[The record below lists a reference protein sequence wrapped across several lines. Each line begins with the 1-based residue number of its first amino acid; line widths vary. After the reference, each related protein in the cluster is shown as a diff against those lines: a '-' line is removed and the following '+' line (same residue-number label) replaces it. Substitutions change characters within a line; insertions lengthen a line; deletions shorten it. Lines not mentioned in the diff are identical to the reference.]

1 MSAPMCRRSA
11 AHAVETPTVAIDPD
25 VPQTEEPLAELERHI
40 IDEYVRGAG
49 YDPVDLRNRTDPKA
63 REILALASSFAAGK
77 LTEVEARM
85 HYLRSLR
92 GQE

>member
-1 MSAPMCRRSA
+1 M
-11 AHAVETPTVAIDPD
+11 TVDPD
-25 VPQTEEPLAELERHI
+25 VPPTEEPLAELERHI
-40 IDEYVRGAG
+40 IDEFVRGAG
-49 YDPVDLRNRTDPKA
+49 YDPVDLRNRTDAKA
-63 REILALASSFAAGK
+63 REILTLASSFAAGR

>member
-1 MSAPMCRRSA
+1 M
-11 AHAVETPTVAIDPD
+11 AVDPD
-25 VPQTEEPLAELERHI
+25 IPPTEEPLAELERHI
-40 IDEYVRGAG
+40 IDEFVRGAG
-49 YDPVDLRNRTDPKA
+49 YDPADLRNRSDAKA
-63 REILALASSFAAGK
+63 REILTLASSFAAGR